1 MLPEPQD
8 LARLRAIG
16 WPDDAAAREA
26 LAAAPGARLARVASQ
41 HRTAYD
47 VALGP
52 DDALM
57 KVQPPMPWTRPR
69 FPPDERAAVGDWVTL
84 DAAGRNI
91 IGMLPRRSILK
102 RGAAGEHHR
111 QQLIAANVDHVLVV
125 VGLDQDFNPRRIE
138 RYLVLIRASGADP
151 VLVLTKADECEIVDD
166 CVDLLLEVAESG
178 VPIHPVNA
186 KDPASTAVLHPYLGP
201 GRTVVL
207 VGSSGA
213 GKSTLT
219 NTLLGREKM
228 KTNAVR
234 ANDSRG
240 RHTTTARVLM
250 PLPQGGCLID
260 TPGMR
265 EVKLSGDEDVADA
278 FEDIE
283 ALATGCRFRDCGH
296 GNEPGCAVRAA
307 LDEGVLDEARFL
319 NYAKLRDEM
328 EAAATSQAERKAEAR
343 VMGKALNKRL
353 KDKYGRR

>member
-1 MLPEPQD
+1 MLADPDD
-8 LARLRAIG
+8 LARLRALG
-16 WPDDAAAREA
+16 WPDDEAAREA
-26 LAAAPGARLARVASQ
+26 LAAADGARLARVASQ

-52 DDALM
+52 DDLRR
-57 KVQPPMPWTRPR
+57 VQPPVPWTRPR

-84 DAAGRNI
+84 DAAGKTI
-91 IGMLPRRSILK
+91 VGLLPRRSVLK

-138 RYLVLIRASGADP
+138 RYLVLIRASGASP
-151 VLVLTKADECEIVDD
+151 VLVLTKADQCDIVAD
-166 CVDLLLEVAESG
+166 CIDLLAEVEESG
-178 VPIHPVNA
+178 VPIHAVNA
-186 KDPASTAVLHPYLGP
+186 KDPASAAELHPYLGP

-228 KTNAVR
+228 KTGAVR

-265 EVKLSGDEDVADA
+265 EVKLSGDEDVVESFD
-278 FEDIE
+278 DIE
-283 ALATGCRFRDCGH
+283 RLAADCRFRDCAH
-296 GNEPGCAVRAA
+296 VNEPGCAVRAA
-307 LDEGVLDEARFL
+307 IEDGSLDEARFA
-319 NYAKLRDEM
+319 NFAKLRDEL
-328 EAAATSQAERKAEAR
+328 EAAATSQAERRAEAR
-343 VMGKALNKRL
+343 TLSKTINKRL

>member
-1 MLPEPQD
+1 MQIDADD
-8 LARLRAIG
+8 LARLRALG
-16 WPDDAAAREA
+16 WPDDASAREA
-26 LAAAPGARLARVASQ
+26 LAAAAGARLARVASQ

-47 VALGP
+47 VATGP
-52 DDALM
+52 DELLM
-57 KVQPPMPWTRPR
+57 KVQPPVPWTRPR

-84 DAAGRNI
+84 DAAGKAI
-91 IGMLPRRSILK
+91 VDLLPRRSVLK

-138 RYLVLIRASGADP
+138 RYLVLIRASGASP
-151 VLVLTKADECEIVDD
+151 VLVLSKADQCEIVDD
-166 CVDLLLEVAESG
+166 CVDLLAEVSEAG

-240 RHTTTARVLM
+240 RHTTTARVLL

-265 EVKLSGDEDVADA
+265 EVKLSGDEDVAES

-283 ALATGCRFRDCGH
+283 AIALGCRFRDCAH
-296 GNEPGCAVRAA
+296 AAEPGCAVRAA
-307 LDEGVLDEARFL
+307 IEDGTLDEARFA
-319 NYAKLRDEM
+319 NYAKLRDEA
-328 EAAATSQAERKAEAR
+328 EAVATTQAERKAEAR

>member
-1 MLPEPQD
+1 MHAHPDD
-8 LARLRAIG
+8 LARLRALG
-16 WPDDAAAREA
+16 WPDDDTAREA

-47 VALGP
+47 IALGAE
-52 DDALM
+52 DVRR
-57 KVQPPMPWTRPR
+57 VQPPVPWTRPR

-84 DAAGRNI
+84 DESGKTIAGL
-91 IGMLPRRSILK
+91 LPRRSVLK

-138 RYLVLIRASGADP
+138 RYLVLIRASGASP
-151 VLVLTKADECEIVDD
+151 VLVLTKADECEIVED
-166 CVDLLLEVAESG
+166 CIDLLLEVSESG
-178 VPIHPVNA
+178 VPIHAVNA

-219 NTLLGREKM
+219 NTLLGRQKM

-240 RHTTTARVLM
+240 RHTTTARVLL

-265 EVKLSGDEDVADA
+265 EVKLSGDEDVVESFD
-278 FEDIE
+278 DIE
-283 ALATGCRFRDCGH
+283 RLAADCRFRDCAHVG
-296 GNEPGCAVRAA
+296 EPGCAVRAA
-307 LDEGVLDEARFL
+307 IEDGSLDEARFA
-319 NYAKLRDEM
+319 NFAKLRDEL

-343 VMGKALNKRL
+343 TLSKTITGRL